1 MNGLKFALKGG
12 YINMNSKQ
20 VAEIRNYK
28 VYRHV
33 LPNGKAYIGTTSM
46 EKLYDRFNY
55 GHGYE
60 HQAFG
65 EAIFEYGWSQVKTE
79 ILEEIT
85 GTYKDATV
93 VEAYWIKKSIDEGY
107 EVYNKHYAAK
117 EKEYKYNCGGCTIID
132 TNIYYSTF
140 KAAADFIGVTK
151 QAVGAAL
158 RENRACK
165 GWNLAYGDVTN
176 KEEEENE

>member
-1 MNGLKFALKGG
+1 
-12 YINMNSKQ
+12 MNSKQ